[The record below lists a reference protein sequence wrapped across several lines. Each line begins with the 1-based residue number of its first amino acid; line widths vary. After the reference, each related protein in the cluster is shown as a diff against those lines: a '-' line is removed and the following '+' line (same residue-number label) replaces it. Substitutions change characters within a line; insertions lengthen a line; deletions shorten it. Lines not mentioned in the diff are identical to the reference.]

1 MRLAAI
7 AWRGLRAR
15 PLRTALTVAGV
26 ALGVAVVAGT
36 LIATNASDAA
46 VRSAV
51 AELLGRADVRVR
63 AFADAGFT
71 PRTVQALRAMPGV
84 LAGAP
89 VSERRLTVA
98 AEPDRVFQLLVL
110 GVDPAAEPAIRDP
123 NLVSGVGLAADSPT
137 DAVVPASWAAANGI
151 GLGDRLL
158 LSGDLPEAPAL
169 RVVGLIGDTGFGALE
184 RGAVLVMGRDALDA
198 AFGVPA
204 PIRYVDLDVAEG
216 RMAEVEAGIE
226 AGLREPFVLET
237 EADASA
243 GLGAAQAAFAT
254 VALPFGLV
262 ALVVGG
268 FLVGNT
274 LAMTVSER
282 TREIGLLR
290 AAGATTRQV
299 RGLFLRQGLALGVL
313 GSAVGLVLGVG
324 VAAAMIGFL
333 RSTRAVL
340 VEGLPLDAISLAVAG
355 ALGVGVTLIGA
366 ALPALRAASVSPL
379 EALRPSRQPGRSLA
393 GQLRW
398 LVVAELVIV
407 AVGLLLLPG
416 GERTAPIVP
425 LLLGLGLL
433 LGGAVATAFLLEPLG
448 RVVGRP
454 FEWFFGAQGLL
465 GRANLSRDRS
475 RTGLTVGALMIAL
488 AAIVALGAV
497 AESARAGAERWVASI
512 LPGGNAIRLGTAVD
526 TDAFRPTFDATVGL
540 AVATPVVELPAVMR
554 EEGDAQREVSLAAID
569 PNVFLD
575 AGALDVSGADRTD
588 ALAALGGGGAVLV
601 PDALARRSGI
611 EPGQVLEI
619 GLPGADPHPF
629 LVAGVLDFTLPAR
642 TPDGALL
649 ISLADAR
656 DLFGATSAA
665 LWAMV
670 PQAGIAPSTFRA
682 AVRDTAASL
691 AGQALTAPE
700 LADELSRGLDRL
712 VGLFDALALVAVV
725 IGALGIVNTLS
736 VGVSERVREIAILR
750 SNGMTVGQVQAMVV
764 TEAAIMGAIGAL
776 LAIAVG
782 LAVAW
787 AMVTGGGAGGF
798 GGALE
803 LPWSLLMAVLLG
815 GTGVAALAGL
825 YPARVAG
832 GLPIVTHLKRF
843 E

>member
-36 LIATNASDAA
+36 LIATNAADAA

-51 AELLGRADVRVR
+51 AELLGRADLRVR
-63 AFADAGFT
+63 AFDDAGFT
-71 PRTVQALRAMPGV
+71 PRTVQALRGMPGV

-110 GVDPAAEPAIRDP
+110 GVEPAAEPAIRDP

-137 DAVVPASWAAANGI
+137 DAVLAASWAAANGI

-169 RVVGLIGDTGFGALE
+169 RVVGLMADTGFGALE

-204 PIRYVDLDVAEG
+204 PTRYVDLDVAEG
-216 RMAEVEAGIE
+216 RLAEVESAIE

-243 GLGAAQAAFAT
+243 RLGGAQAAFAT

-274 LAMTVSER
+274 LAMTVGER

-313 GSAVGLVLGVG
+313 GSAFGLVLGVG

-340 VEGLPLDAISLAVAG
+340 VEGLPLDVTSLVVAA
-355 ALGVGVTLIGA
+355 ALGVGVTGIGA
-366 ALPALRAASVSPL
+366 ALPALRAASLSPL

-398 LVVAELVIV
+398 LVVAEVVIV
-407 AVGLLLLPG
+407 AVGVLLLSG
-416 GERTAPIVP
+416 GERTAPILP

-526 TDAFRPTFDATVGL
+526 TETFRPTFDATVGL
-540 AVATPVVELPAVMR
+540 AVATPVVELPAVLR
-554 EEGDAQREVSLAAID
+554 EGESQREVSLAGID

-575 AGALDVSGADRTD
+575 AGALDVSGADRTE

-601 PDALARRSGI
+601 PDALARRAEI

-642 TPDGALL
+642 TPEGALL

-656 DLFGATSAA
+656 DLFGATNAA

-670 PQAGIAPSTFRA
+670 PQGGIAPSTFRA

-750 SNGMTVGQVQAMVV
+750 SNGMTIGQVQAMVV

-787 AMVTGGGAGGF
+787 AMVAGGGAGGF

-815 GTGVAALAGL
+815 GTGIAALAGL